1 MIFLCTESR
10 TDEGKHR
17 HSRFICASIS
27 YSRDRSIGSH
37 RTAPSIPT
45 SLPPAADM
53 PLLPLPT
60 PPSFADAGGG
70 NTARFV
76 LVLPS
81 LSALGAV
88 GAAAGLLRCC
98 PSPAAPPSLYP
109 SLSHDPS
116 FLPSFLPSFRRRR
129 ASAVAVGRPSPVG
142 REKGSAIMWY
152 PSGLSVAFPPSPALW
167 DHLHKR

>member
-1 MIFLCTESR
+1 MK
-10 TDEGKHR
+10 G
-17 HSRFICASIS
+17 SIATHVL
-27 YSRDRSIGSH
+27 YVPPFPIPVTAALAAIG
-37 RTAPSIPT
+37 PP
-45 SLPPAADM
+45 SLPPARRGCAAVAVADS
-53 PLLPLPT
+53 T
-60 PPSFADAGGG
+60 FVRRRDAGGG

-88 GAAAGLLRCC
+88 GAAAGLLSCC

-167 DHLHKR
+167 NHLHKGCLNR